1 MRIRSASLYSLFALG
16 LVGLLV
22 GQTCAPP
29 PDVNNSPNADAGNN
43 QNVGFGDAVT
53 LDGSGSSD
61 ADGDTL
67 TFSWT
72 QTGGTN
78 AVTLSGADTATAT
91 FTAPS
96 EADSLQ
102 FELVV
107 SDGTDSSDDTVT
119 VNVTDTTPPPVVTP
133 TLFIANF
140 DGDNVTSYADPSTVN
155 GNIAPDTNLQGASTQ
170 LDNPSDIVVNSSDA
184 LIVSNF
190 SGGTDPSLTSY
201 DDAANTNGNL
211 APDRNVQ
218 GAATQLDDPTSLVV
232 DTGNDLVFVADIG
245 ATDRVL
251 VFGPAS
257 TSAFNGNLAP
267 IRTIETT
274 TTGELNDP
282 FGINLGGNGDLYVAN
297 NGNDTVAVF
306 ANAAN
311 LNGDVTATRV
321 VQSTSFNNLFDVF
334 IDGNDTMF
342 VVDANGFIF
351 TFNDASSLNGNVDP
365 DFSLEVPPA
374 GNLTAIAVDST
385 GTGYIVDNAN
395 DAVFSYDNIATRN
408 GAINPDRTIQGA
420 NTQLDGPI
428 RVFLTE

>member
-107 SDGTDSSDDTVT
+107 SDGTETSDDTVT

-155 GNIAPDTNLQGASTQ
+155 GNIVPDTNLQGAQTQ
-170 LDNPSDIVVNSSDA
+170 IFRPSDIVVNAGGA
-184 LIVSNF
+184 LLVSNF
-190 SGGTDPSLTSY
+190 NAANSSITSY
-201 DDAANTNGNL
+201 DDAPNTNGNL

-218 GAATQLDDPTSLVV
+218 GAATLLVQPVSLVA
-232 DTGNDLVFVADIG
+232 DTANDLIFVADQNDDNI
-245 ATDRVL
+245 L

-267 IRTIETT
+267 IRIIATT
-274 TTGELNDP
+274 TTGDLNNP
-282 FGINLGGNGDLYVAN
+282 TGINLGADDDLYVAN
-297 NGNDTVAVF
+297 NAGNNVLVF

-311 LNGDVTATRV
+311 LNGDVTPTRIIE
-321 VQSTSFNNLFDVF
+321 SDSFDNTLFDVF
-334 IDGNDTMF
+334 IDQDDNLF
-342 VVDANGFIF
+342 VVEANGFIY

-365 DFSLEVPPA
+365 DFTLEVPPA
-374 GNLTAIAVDST
+374 GNLTAIAVDSNN
-385 GTGYIVDNAN
+385 TGYIVDNVN
-395 DAVFSYDNIATRN
+395 DAIYSYDNISTQN
-408 GAINPDRTIQGA
+408 GTVNPDRTIQGA